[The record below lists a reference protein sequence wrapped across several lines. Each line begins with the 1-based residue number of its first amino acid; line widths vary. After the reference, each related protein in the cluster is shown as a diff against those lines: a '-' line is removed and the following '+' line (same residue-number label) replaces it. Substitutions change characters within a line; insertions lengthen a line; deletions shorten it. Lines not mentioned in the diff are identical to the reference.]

1 MYIYNMYAYTYRRYG
16 HGNIVMVSQG
26 PTLNW
31 TALAFEV
38 YFFLAYLMEHLKT
51 SINIQIFDN

>member
-1 MYIYNMYAYTYRRYG
+1 MYAYTYRRYG